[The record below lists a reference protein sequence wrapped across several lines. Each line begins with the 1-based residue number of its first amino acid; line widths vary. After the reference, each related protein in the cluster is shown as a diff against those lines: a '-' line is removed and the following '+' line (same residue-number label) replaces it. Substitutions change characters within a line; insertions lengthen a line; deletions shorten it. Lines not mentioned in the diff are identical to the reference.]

1 MNIEDKWADTLFG
14 RQCYW
19 LICLPQMY
27 QMTHSM
33 NMKMQSASK
42 IVFHFRVAVMIR
54 KDNVH
59 NIQIVH
65 YELDSHFAIIFVG
78 G

>member
-1 MNIEDKWADTLFG
+1 
-14 RQCYW
+14 
-19 LICLPQMY
+19 MY